1 MVPRFDT
8 EAPVIYDPD
17 SAGKIPISRSRPYD
31 RARSSRAPS
40 PTPALCAVPNI
51 RHAVLSASAVLP
63 LASAAVVRQPARPAQ
78 PPLPFDQPLPPM
90 DGQHLRMKVVDV
102 RMPPGASGAPHSH
115 GCAVVVYVVQG
126 AVRMSVRGG
135 KDSVYH
141 AGEVFHERP
150 TDIHQVSA
158 NASQTDSARF
168 TATFVCDRD
177 LPLSTPAPPAP

>member
-1 MVPRFDT
+1 ML
-8 EAPVIYDPD
+8 
-17 SAGKIPISRSRPYD
+17 SAG
-31 RARSSRAPS
+31 
-40 PTPALCAVPNI
+40 AL
-51 RHAVLSASAVLP
+51 LP
-63 LASAAVVRQPARPAQ
+63 VAFAANTRQPPRPTQ

-102 RMPPGASGAPHSH
+102 RMPPGATGAPHSH

-141 AGEVFHERP
+141 VGEIFHERP

-177 LPLSTPAPPAP
+177 LPLSTPAPPMP